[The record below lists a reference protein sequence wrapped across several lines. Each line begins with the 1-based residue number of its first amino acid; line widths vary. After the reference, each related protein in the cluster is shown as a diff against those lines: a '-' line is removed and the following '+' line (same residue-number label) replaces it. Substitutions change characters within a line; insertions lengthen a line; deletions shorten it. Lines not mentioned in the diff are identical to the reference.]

1 MLAPQNQ
8 VRVPAPQNQER
19 VLVGDLP
26 RKDLARRLRREGVH
40 LNTGAFTT
48 HLHIALDSLVDE
60 FAEMYALYPLEDP
73 PGIDDAYV
81 RVVGG
86 ALYSRLFK
94 PVAHAWADA
103 QAIEPVPAERAFT
116 AMETAFNWG
125 VASSDVAP
133 MIMHSAV
140 LERDGR
146 ALFMPAPSGSGK
158 STLCAALAW
167 RGWRLL
173 SDEMAVFS
181 FEDGN
186 VYPNPRPVSL
196 KNQAIGIVAAFE
208 PRARFSRVYR
218 GTLKGDVA
226 YMQSPSEAIARAQ
239 EPAIPG
245 LVVAPVYVKGAA
257 TTLKELDRSE
267 GFRWLVDSSLNYAS
281 MLRPGFDILTRVAE
295 RSGLYSLTYSD
306 LDSAIEA
313 INGLHEGTPVRQG
326 SA

>member
-1 MLAPQNQ
+1 
-8 VRVPAPQNQER
+8 
-19 VLVGDLP
+19 
-26 RKDLARRLRREGVH
+26 VH

-48 HLHIALDSLVDE
+48 HLHIALDHLVDE
-60 FAEMYALYPLEDP
+60 FAEMYAQYSLDDP
-73 PGIDDAYV
+73 PGIDDASV
-81 RVVGG
+81 RVVPGSMF
-86 ALYSRLFK
+86 SRLFK
-94 PVAHAWADA
+94 PVALASADA
-103 QAIEPVPAERAFT
+103 QTIEPVPAERAFT

-133 MIMHSAV
+133 LIMHSAV

-146 ALFMPAPSGSGK
+146 ALLMPAPSGSGK

-196 KNQAIGIVAAFE
+196 KNQAVGIIAAFE
-208 PRARFSRVYR
+208 PRARFSRLYR

-226 YMQSPSEAIARAQ
+226 YMQPPAEAIARAQ
-239 EPAIPG
+239 EPAVPG
-245 LVVAPVYVKGAA
+245 LVIAPIYMKGAG
-257 TTLKELDRSE
+257 TTLKELDRSD

-281 MLRPGFDILTRVAE
+281 MLRPGFDMMTRVAE
-295 RSGLYSLTYSD
+295 RAGLYSLTYSD
-306 LDSAIEA
+306 LDSAIEV
-313 INGLHEGTPVRQG
+313 INGLHEDASVRQG